1 MVEKGR
7 GLSRRPIA
15 NLPQEKRQQPGLV
28 PSSENNADATT
39 LEAWTLLLV
48 PNSPAFHEYRQRID
62 GAGPVLSGR
71 WREKPRHIISH
82 NGHSAPVAQLQYH
95 LLLIEQCTR
104 YTIRNT
110 TAPRRHLGDT
120 SSRDC
125 LRTLRIGSITFDMYL
140 AVGEGARSGAL
151 LASVI
156 STANP
161 NAILSGF
168 CVC

>member
-1 MVEKGR
+1 MDSGSVILECMDAWGGMVEEGR

-15 NLPQEKRQQPGLV
+15 NLPREKRQQPGLV

-104 YTIRNT
+104 YTIAGTRLPP
-110 TAPRRHLGDT
+110 ADT
-120 SSRDC
+120 SAIHHRATAYAHFESEAS
-125 LRTLRIGSITFDMYL
+125 LSIC
-140 AVGEGARSGAL
+140 
-151 LASVI
+151 I
-156 STANP
+156 
-161 NAILSGF
+161 
-168 CVC
+168 